1 MNSVKDICR
10 VSCCPICGSDIKH
23 VRQSFLF
30 SCQNC
35 SWKGFDDNLI
45 TKIKYTK
52 DQRKSKLLKI
62 EKYEN

>member
-1 MNSVKDICR
+1 MNSIKEICS

-35 SWKGFDDNLI
+35 SWTGFDDRLI

-52 DQRKSKLLKI
+52 IQRKSKLLKI
-62 EKYEN
+62 ENYEN

>member
-1 MNSVKDICR
+1 MNSIKEIC
-10 VSCCPICGSDIKH
+10 SITCCPICGSDVKH

-35 SWKGFDDNLI
+35 SWTGFDDNLI

-52 DQRKSKLLKI
+52 NQRKYKLLKI
-62 EKYEN
+62 EKNEN

>member
-1 MNSVKDICR
+1 MNSIKEICS

-35 SWKGFDDNLI
+35 SWTGFDDNLI

-52 DQRKSKLLKI
+52 NQRKYKLLKI
-62 EKYEN
+62 EKNEN